1 MKPASQEKP
10 AEGNEQEIIQSWQD
24 RASAYQQFTEQWSL
38 FPQLANRLVDLIPV
52 PFSGTAIDLAAGAG
66 LVSACLLQRHPHAH
80 VYLVEPAEAMLA
92 LALPQLGDRVIGHT
106 QLRAEDIGTV
116 SIQADVILCSVAMH
130 LIDEVQVFPGIAQ
143 CLKPDGLFIFNLW
156 WHSWEPAAHINPG
169 PQWRAVLEQSLTE
182 FAEQAESDE
191 PPVLLP
197 APSQPRLRTL
207 RGMIQAA
214 QLAGL
219 KIVQTATDTDHVPLR
234 FFIEFSAMSASFLRQ
249 LAPARRTAVL
259 QHACARATRTI
270 AIKTTRFVLQ
280 RSSL

>member
-1 MKPASQEKP
+1 
-10 AEGNEQEIIQSWQD
+10 
-24 RASAYQQFTEQWSL
+24 
-38 FPQLANRLVDLIPV
+38 
-52 PFSGTAIDLAAGAG
+52 
-66 LVSACLLQRHPHAH
+66 
-80 VYLVEPAEAMLA
+80 
-92 LALPQLGDRVIGHT
+92 
-106 QLRAEDIGTV
+106 
-116 SIQADVILCSVAMH
+116 MH
-130 LIDEVQVFPGIAQ
+130 LIDEGQVFPGIAQ

-156 WHSWEPAAHINPG
+156 WHSWEPTAHINPG

-207 RGMIQAA
+207 RGMLQAA

-249 LAPARRTAVL
+249 LSPARRTAVL
-259 QHACARATRTI
+259 QHACARATRTV
-270 AIKTTRFVLQ
+270 AIQTTRFVLQ
-280 RSSL
+280 PSSL